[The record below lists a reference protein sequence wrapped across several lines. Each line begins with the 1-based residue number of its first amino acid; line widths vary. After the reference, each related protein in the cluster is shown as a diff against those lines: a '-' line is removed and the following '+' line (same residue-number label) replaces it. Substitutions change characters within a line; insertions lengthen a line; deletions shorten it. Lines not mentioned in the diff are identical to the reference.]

1 MPKST
6 VKKKI
11 STKKKVVK
19 KENHPKPY
27 HELNLYQKKMRDEKQ
42 KLHHDTETF
51 VRVAVK
57 KSIKKNT
64 VHDIEK
70 HILDIGKNID
80 ELEDI
85 LHGISKRK

>member
-6 VKKKI
+6 NKKI
-11 STKKKVVK
+11 STKKKIVK

-27 HELNLYQKKMRDEKQ
+27 HELNLYQKKMREEIQ
-42 KLHHDTETF
+42 KLHHATETF

-64 VHDIEK
+64 VNDIEK

-85 LHGISKRK
+85 LHEISKRK

>member
-1 MPKST
+1 MSKST
-6 VKKKI
+6 AKKKD

-27 HELNLYQKKMRDEKQ
+27 HELNLYQKMMREEIQ
-42 KLHHDTETF
+42 KLHHATETF
-51 VRVAVK
+51 VRVAVN

-64 VHDIEK
+64 VHNIEK
-70 HILDIGKNID
+70 HILDIGQNID

-85 LHGISKRK
+85 LHEISKRK